1 MTPDSHGVRGGA
13 GMRIVVLDD
22 YQSVA
27 SGYAEWDTLGAEV
40 EFVSRPIRDTEDL
53 MRVVSGAE
61 VVVAMRERTLFSAAR
76 LSQLR
81 DLKLLVTTG
90 RVNASIDL
98 DAARAQGIVVCG
110 TESTTSATPELTW
123 GLILSVLRSIPTEDA
138 AVRSGGWQSTVG
150 GDLLGHR
157 LGVIGLGRLGA
168 QVARVGAAFGMD
180 VVAWSQNLDEAR
192 AAEVGVEAVS
202 KQELFATS
210 DVLTVHYKLSE
221 RSRGLVAAEELSL
234 MKPTSI
240 LVNTSRAGLVDTEAL
255 VAVLEAGRIRGAGID
270 VYDTEPLPS
279 DHALRSAP
287 RTVLTP
293 HLGYVT
299 DETYR
304 IFFTQA
310 VEAIAA
316 WMAGE
321 PIRQLS

>member
-1 MTPDSHGVRGGA
+1 
-13 GMRIVVLDD
+13 MRIIVLDD

-27 SGYAEWDTLGAEV
+27 TGYAEWETLGAEV

-53 MRVVSGAE
+53 VRVISGAE
-61 VVVAMRERTLFSAAR
+61 VVVTMRERTLFSAAR

-98 DAARAQGIVVCG
+98 DAARAQGIMVCG

-138 AVRSGGWQSTVG
+138 AMRSGGWQSTVG

-157 LGVIGLGRLGA
+157 LGVIGLGRLGT

-192 AAEVGVEAVS
+192 AAEVGVRAVS

-221 RSRGLVAAEELSL
+221 RSRGLISAEELSL

-240 LVNTSRAGLVDTEAL
+240 LVNTSRAGLLDTEAL

-270 VYDTEPLPS
+270 VYDTEPLPA
-279 DHALRSAP
+279 DHALRSTP

-299 DETYR
+299 DDTYR

-310 VEAIAA
+310 VEDIAA

-321 PIRQLS
+321 PIRQLG